1 VGEEVVQR
9 PGISHRRR
17 FAVLVGVSGAIATG
31 LLGLARESGAKPFSD
46 SGLPRNGRIAF
57 VDSTGG
63 LISVNPDGSARR
75 LLAGC
80 GQSAAT
86 CSIRAVE
93 WSPNGRRLLF
103 FRSTTRDAYSLYVV
117 DADGR
122 HLRRLAVC
130 GYRGLLF
137 GSRATWSPSGSEVA
151 FVGKSGLAVVDVR
164 RRATRQLT
172 QCSSSCGDRSP
183 AWSPDG
189 SRIAFARGDS
199 IYTVSADGSSITKL
213 ASAERFANDPV
224 WSPDGRRIAFDGV
237 DTIYVVGED
246 GSGRAVILD
255 GTPGS
260 GPGVP
265 TWSPDGTRIL
275 YFNTPGT
282 PGAFSAE
289 VWTMSPDGSNR
300 RRLYGSP
307 CCVYDW
313 SPPIWA
319 PNGDAIAFSANS
331 AGGVVVMNSDGSHL
345 RTLSGRTSDLAWQS
359 IR

>member
-1 VGEEVVQR
+1 VQR
-9 PGISHRRR
+9 PGIGHRRR

-31 LLGLARESGAKPFSD
+31 VLGPAGESGAKTWSD
-46 SGLPRNGRIAF
+46 SGLTRNGRIAL
-57 VDSTGG
+57 VEATGA

-75 LLAGC
+75 MLAGC
-80 GQSAAT
+80 GQSSAT
-86 CSIRAVE
+86 CSIKAFE
-93 WSPNGRRLLF
+93 WSPNGRRLHF
-103 FRSTTRDAYSLYVV
+103 FRGTARDAYSLYVV
-117 DADGR
+117 DADGL
-122 HLRRLAVC
+122 HTRRLAVC
-130 GYRGLLF
+130 GYCGLIV
-137 GSRATWSPSGSEVA
+137 GSRATWSPSGSKVA

-164 RRATRQLT
+164 RHVTRPLT
-172 QCSSSCGDRSP
+172 QCSQPCGDHSP

-199 IYTVSADGSSITKL
+199 IYTVKADGSTITKL
-213 ASAERFANDPV
+213 ASAERFANDPA
-224 WSPDGRRIAFDGV
+224 WSPDGRRIVFDGV
-237 DTIYVVGED
+237 NTIYVADVD
-246 GSGRAVILD
+246 GSDRTLILD

-260 GPGVP
+260 GPGMP
-265 TWSPDGTRIL
+265 TWSPDGRRIL

-313 SPPIWA
+313 SPPIWS
-319 PNGDAIAFSANS
+319 PNGEAIAFSANS